1 MKINHT
7 SNDEFHEICVDTKC
21 NMFVIDRQHLFKF
34 QSQIEIKK
42 TTKFVKIRDIDNT
55 LHENFEYVEMNFFI
69 LKRLSN
75 ENETIVHFM
84 QKIHIV
90 DDFRVNMLLKSN
102 IFDSKKT
109 IIDMKRK
116 FVIFS
121 SCQEFSIS
129 VDIIVKKRRI
139 SRTIKNAIQL
149 TISIHFCVFVSMK
162 IKKKNYRMIVIISF
176 IQKKISKI

>member
-1 MKINHT
+1 
-7 SNDEFHEICVDTKC
+7 
-21 NMFVIDRQHLFKF
+21 MFVIDRQHLFKF

-102 IFDSKKT
+102 ILDSKKT
-109 IIDMKRK
+109 VKNNCLVGKRHG
-116 FVIFS
+116 ILLLLWMWGYILH
-121 SCQEFSIS
+121 E
-129 VDIIVKKRRI
+129 
-139 SRTIKNAIQL
+139 
-149 TISIHFCVFVSMK
+149 
-162 IKKKNYRMIVIISF
+162 
-176 IQKKISKI
+176 